1 MAICQQSRPGQIL
14 GARSHIIRPSNVGI
28 NCLRSRLRIK
38 KTRACPEHQDSRPS
52 VFQISSQGMGLKWA
66 QENVYEILA
75 EAAIIRKT
83 TRLQSLARILTIMTK
98 PSQTKQRA
106 SALAKYSKVTLRLQ
120 SASSKSPKKWAANR
134 GPNSTRHRKQSPYID
149 YRNAARATINI

>member
-14 GARSHIIRPSNVGI
+14 GARSLIIRPSNVGI

-83 TRLQSLARILTIMTK
+83 TRLPIPRAYLNYYDEAFPDEAAGFRSRQIFESDLALTERILENRRRNGRPIVGRTRRDTENN
-98 PSQTKQRA
+98 
-106 SALAKYSKVTLRLQ
+106 RL
-120 SASSKSPKKWAANR
+120 
-134 GPNSTRHRKQSPYID
+134 T
-149 YRNAARATINI
+149 